1 MANTK
6 LPAKL
11 IDWSK
16 ATLTQPV
23 INSIEAQLEREINE
37 KKNSNSVTWAE

>member
-6 LPAKL
+6 L
-11 IDWSK
+11 
-16 ATLTQPV
+16 TQPV
-23 INSIEAQLEREINE
+23 IYNIEAQLEREINE